1 MPTAAVQITQSLQRG
16 LDALIGFIPNLL
28 GCLIILL
35 IGYLVARLV
44 KLVVAKLLAAVGLDR
59 ALSGSQ
65 AGAYLERVSP
75 GAQPSRL
82 VATVAFW
89 FIFIYAIAA
98 AIGALKIPTLTNF
111 MANVQN
117 YLPNVIAAVLI
128 LVIGVALAG
137 AAGGLVDRL
146 AGDTAS
152 GRMARAV
159 GPALILAI
167 VVFMVLNQLKIAPAI
182 VTTTYIALIGMLA
195 VAGALAFGLGGRELA
210 AEMMRDAYDSSRDN
224 RRHDRT
230 TPRPASSSPPSSRPT
245 SPGAASASPASSRP
259 TGPGTKSSHPAPD
272 RVDR

>member
-1 MPTAAVQITQSLQRG
+1 MSIAAVHIVQSLQRG
-16 LDALIGFIPNLL
+16 LDSLIGFIPNLV
-28 GCLIILL
+28 GCLIILFV
-35 IGYLVARLV
+35 GYLIARLV
-44 KLVVAKLLAAVGLDR
+44 KAAVGKLLETIGLDR

-65 AGAYLERVSP
+65 AGTYVERVSP
-75 GAQPSRL
+75 GARPSRL
-82 VATVAFW
+82 VALVAFW

-98 AIGALKIPTLTNF
+98 AVGALKIPALTNF

-137 AAGGLVDRL
+137 AVGGLVDRL
-146 AGDTAS
+146 MGDTAG

-159 GPALILAI
+159 GPTLILAI

-210 AEMMRDAYDSSRDN
+210 ADMLREAYDSSRNN
-224 RRHDRT
+224 RPRGR
-230 TPRPASSSPPSSRPT
+230 PIARPA
-245 SPGAASASPASSRP
+245 G
-259 TGPGTKSSHPAPD
+259 D
-272 RVDR
+272 RLER

>member
-1 MPTAAVQITQSLQRG
+1 MSIGAVQITQSLQRG

-28 GCLIILL
+28 GCLVILL
-35 IGYLVARLV
+35 IGYLVARVV

-65 AGAYLERVSP
+65 AGAYVERVSP

-128 LVIGVALAG
+128 LVIGVALAS
-137 AAGGLVDRL
+137 ALGGLVDRL
-146 AGDTAS
+146 AGDTAG

-159 GPALILAI
+159 GPTLILAI
-167 VVFMVLNQLKIAPAI
+167 VVFMVLNQLEIAPAI

-195 VAGALAFGLGGRELA
+195 VAGALAFGLGGRDLA
-210 AEMMRDAYDSSRDN
+210 AEMMRDAYDSSRNN
-224 RRHDRT
+224 RYRDRPIPRPGN
-230 TPRPASSSPPSSRPT
+230 PRPASPRTSGPTTSSPAGSRAAGSEPT
-245 SPGAASASPASSRP
+245 RP
-259 TGPGTKSSHPAPD
+259 RSDPH
-272 RVDR
+272 RVDD